1 MVVPDGL
8 SGIAAKSGVV
18 PPFEAAGAAASGGK
32 PFESAVGVEGVASP
46 LIKSSIVEQALV
58 HRATVSTAA
67 RRTKVLVMLSYLGL
81 IGILLL
87 WVYRRLRRLP
97 SLTPCQIHEILRK
110 IATSVPRARLA
121 DAYLRALSRPGGEPV
136 KVMQEKLGD
145 SGKDSK
151 AKSTVKS
158 DADSVNPYAVGNA
171 GEFAKNMVRVGQQS
185 QRLLA
190 DFLKRQSSG
199 SKEPLD
205 PLNIAAPFMAL
216 MKAMTA
222 NPTAMVEA
230 QIQLWRDFLGLW
242 ENTARKMMGGE
253 TEPVVAPKPGDKR
266 FKDKDWQENQV
277 FNFIKQSYLLTANWM
292 QDTVAKV
299 EGIDD
304 DTRKR
309 VNFYTKQFADAIAP
323 TNFIVTNPEVLRA
336 TLQSNGEN
344 LVNGLDNLL
353 DDMERG
359 KGRLSIRQSAD
370 AFKIG
375 ENIAT
380 TPGKVIF
387 RNELLELLQYDPVTE
402 DTYERPLLI
411 FPPWINKF
419 YIMDLRPENS
429 FIRWLVAQG
438 YTVFVASWVNPD
450 RRLAQKTFE
459 DYMRDGIFAALD
471 AVEQATGVRDPNVV
485 GYCIGGTLLTAALA
499 YMATKEDTRINSATF
514 WAAQADFSEAG
525 DLTVFVDDA
534 QLEALQQQMQASG
547 GVLEGSK
554 MATTF
559 NMLRANDLI
568 WSFVINN
575 YMLGKQPM
583 PFDLLYWNSDT
594 TRMPEKTHLFY
605 LRECYKENN
614 LAKGKMVL
622 GGVKLDLSKVKL
634 PVYLQSAKEDH
645 IAPYRSIFK
654 TTKLFKGPIR
664 YILAG
669 SGHIAGVINA
679 PVAKKYQYWT
689 NEKIPATVEAW
700 IEGAS
705 EHPGSWWPDWDRWLS
720 KLSGKKVPARK
731 PGDGKLQ
738 TLGNAPGS
746 YVKIKAQ

>member
-1 MVVPDGL
+1 LWQIGPQAVFGPPCGHA
-8 SGIAAKSGVV
+8 IAHAITIQRS
-18 PPFEAAGAAASGGK
+18 
-32 PFESAVGVEGVASP
+32 
-46 LIKSSIVEQALV
+46 
-58 HRATVSTAA
+58 
-67 RRTKVLVMLSYLGL
+67 
-81 IGILLL
+81 
-87 WVYRRLRRLP
+87 
-97 SLTPCQIHEILRK
+97 
-110 IATSVPRARLA
+110 
-121 DAYLRALSRPGGEPV
+121 EPV
-136 KVMQEKLGD
+136 IAMHKKLDD
-145 SGKDSK
+145 SGKGEAGAK
-151 AKSTVKS
+151 APE
-158 DADSVNPYAVGNA
+158 AQANPYTLSDPT
-171 GEFAKNMVRVGQQS
+171 EFARNLVKVGQQS
-185 QRLLA
+185 QKLLT
-190 DFLKRQSSG
+190 DFLRRQAG
-199 SKEPLD
+199 TAKEPRD
-205 PLNIAAPFMAL
+205 PLNITGPFMTLA
-216 MKAMTA
+216 KAMAT
-222 NPTAMVEA
+222 NPGAIVDA
-230 QIQLWRDFLGLW
+230 QFQLWRDFLGLW
-242 ENTARKMMGGE
+242 ESTARKLMGGE
-253 TEPVVAPKPGDKR
+253 TEPVVEPKPGDKR
-266 FKDKDWQENQV
+266 FKDKDWQDNQI
-277 FNFIKQSYLLTANWM
+277 FDFIKQSYLLTANWM

-299 EGIDD
+299 QGIDE

-309 VNFYTKQFADAIAP
+309 VGFYTKQFADAIAP
-323 TNFIVTNPEVLRA
+323 TNFVLTNPEVLRA

-344 LVNGLDNLL
+344 LVKGLDNLL
-353 DDMERG
+353 EDIERG
-359 KGRLSIRQSAD
+359 KGQLAIRQSAD
-370 AFKIG
+370 AFEVGK
-375 ENIAT
+375 NIAT

-387 RNELLELLQYDPVTE
+387 RNELMELLQYDPTTE
-402 DTYERPLLI
+402 EVYERPLLI

-419 YIMDLRPENS
+419 YILDLRPENS
-429 FIRWLVAQG
+429 FIKWLVGQG

-471 AVEQATGVRDPNVV
+471 AVEQATAVRDPNVV
-485 GYCIGGTLLTAALA
+485 GYCIGGTLLTATLG
-499 YMATKEDTRINSATF
+499 YMAATNDKRVNAATF

-525 DLTVFVDDA
+525 DLTVFVDEA
-534 QLEALQQQMQASG
+534 QLEALREQMENAG

-622 GGVKLDLSKVKL
+622 GGKKIDLSKVTI

-664 YILAG
+664 FILAG

-689 NEKIPATVEAW
+689 NENFDGAKKPYPQTAEAW
-700 IEGAS
+700 QAGAK
-705 EHPGSWWPDWDRWLS
+705 ETPGSWWPDWDKWLS

-731 PGDGKLQ
+731 PGGGKLKV
-738 TLGNAPGS
+738 LGDAPGS
-746 YVKIKAQ
+746 YVKIKAP